1 MCNFLQV
8 FLFNHSQILVQFF
21 SSRFNFIYEQN
32 VFLVN
37 KKCSLGDRLGE
48 LYCSERLLDQLCWVM
63 IILVN
68 KSVLLLNF
76 CMRLFFYK
84 FICKLQRP
92 IVGNI
97 TFALRSF
104 LVFHLFMRNFGFNG
118 YSPFLLGLTF

>member
-21 SSRFNFIYEQN
+21 FSRFNFIYEQN

-68 KSVLLLNF
+68 GSVLLLNF
-76 CMRLFFYK
+76 CV
-84 FICKLQRP
+84 QQP

-104 LVFHLFMRNFGFNG
+104 FSI
-118 YSPFLLGLTF
+118 SPFHAKFCFQRVFSFFARAYILISNQESSY